1 MGRLCQSCI
10 KPISEKRLSAL
21 PNCTVCID
29 CKMSS
34 DEPTIS
40 QPATRMYRLGF
51 TSGSSD
57 HPGRRGSLRLGTFGL
72 GAAI

>member
-1 MGRLCQSCI
+1 MPRQCSNC
-10 KPISEKRLSAL
+10 PEMISEKRLSAL
-21 PNCTVCID
+21 PNCTVCLE

-51 TSGSSD
+51 TSGSSE